1 MINKGDFVELDYT
14 GRVKETNEVFD
25 VTKAEE
31 AKKNNLFNEGAVY
44 RPAVICIGQNM
55 IVKGIDEFLLGK
67 DCKNYSLELQPDQ
80 AFGKKNVKLIKMLP
94 LSVFTKKDI
103 KPFPG
108 LQLNFD
114 GMMGT
119 IKSVSGGRVV
129 VDFNHPLAGRTVV
142 YDLSIKRILTDEYE
156 KMKSLVEMMFGE
168 AKFELKDH
176 KAVVYFDVPEKLQ
189 ESMKKRIQQLILSI
203 SSVDFKKT
211 ENAPEKKQAEKQ
223 KK

>member
-1 MINKGDFVELDYT
+1 MINKGDFVELDYI
-14 GRVKETNEVFD
+14 GKVKETNEVFD

-31 AKKNNLFNEGAVY
+31 AKKSSLFNEKAVY
-44 RPAVICIGQNM
+44 RPAIICIGQNM

-67 DCKNYSLELQPDQ
+67 DCKNYSLELQPEQ

-94 LSVFTKKDI
+94 LSVFTKKNI

-108 LQLNFD
+108 LQLDFD

-142 YDLSIKRILTDEYE
+142 YDLSVRRILTDEHE
-156 KMKSLVEMMFGE
+156 KLKSLVEMMFGE
-168 AKFELKDH
+168 AKLELKDH
-176 KAVVYFDVPEKLQ
+176 KATIQFNMPENIQ
-189 ESMKKRIQQLILSI
+189 EGMKKRIQQLIPSI
-203 SSVDFKKT
+203 TSVDFKMT
-211 ENAPEKKQAEKQ
+211 ENTSEKKSEKQ